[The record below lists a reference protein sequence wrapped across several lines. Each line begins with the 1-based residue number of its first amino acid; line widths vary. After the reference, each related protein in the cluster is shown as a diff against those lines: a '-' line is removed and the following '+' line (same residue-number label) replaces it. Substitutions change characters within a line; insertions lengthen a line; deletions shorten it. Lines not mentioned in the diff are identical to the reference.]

1 MPAYG
6 QGGVIDFQIVDSQ
19 SKEQIPARIHLWNSK
34 GVAVRAVGMPFFH
47 DHFVCAGKVRLRLKA
62 DRYRFEIERGPE
74 YRIHHGFFTM
84 LPGAREQKII
94 PLKRFV
100 DMKKEGWWSGDLHI
114 HRKLENIE
122 LLMQAEDLHI
132 APVITWWNK
141 DNLWSDKPLPEELLH
156 QFDGDRFYHVLSGED
171 ERDGG
176 ALIYHHLRSPHTVSY
191 THLTLPTKA

>member
-1 MPAYG
+1 MSRVYTLYIVDRVRLALLSTIVFSGLVGLLVVPAYG
-6 QGGVIDFQIVDSQ
+6 QGGVIDFQIVDSE

-47 DHFVCAGKVRLRLKA
+47 DHFVCAGKVRLRLNA
-62 DRYRFEIERGPE
+62 DRYQFEIERGPE
-74 YRIHHGFFTM
+74 YRIHRGFFTM

-114 HRKLENIE
+114 HRKLEDIE

-141 DNLWSDKPLPEELLH
+141 NILW
-156 QFDGDRFYHVLSGED
+156 
-171 ERDGG
+171 
-176 ALIYHHLRSPHTVSY
+176 T
-191 THLTLPTKA
+191 